1 MTFINQNNNITQV
14 FKNGKNQNKNLSSSK
29 SKPDTDYELNWLTYK
44 EAIRFDKRTNFEYY
58 GSLIRN
64 KQLFIFTFCS
74 FNDYNSGII
83 KKFMLF
89 LSFALHYTANALFF
103 DESNLHQI
111 YEDKGKFNFAFQA
124 PKIVISA
131 IISTF
136 VLRLILQF
144 LVLTDKDI
152 LTVKNQQTKA
162 LAIKY
167 LKNIKFYYL

>member
-44 EAIRFDKRTNFEYY
+44 EAIRFDKRTNCEYY

-83 KKFMLF
+83 KNLCCFYLLLCIIPLMHYFSMNQIYIRFMKIKVNLILLFKLQKLLF
-89 LSFALHYTANALFF
+89 LLLF
-103 DESNLHQI
+103 
-111 YEDKGKFNFAFQA
+111 
-124 PKIVISA
+124 
-131 IISTF
+131 
-136 VLRLILQF
+136 RLAYS
-144 LVLTDKDI
+144 D
-152 LTVKNQQTKA
+152 
-162 LAIKY
+162 
-167 LKNIKFYYL
+167 

>member
-1 MTFINQNNNITQV
+1 M
-14 FKNGKNQNKNLSSSK
+14 
-29 SKPDTDYELNWLTYK
+29 
-44 EAIRFDKRTNFEYY
+44 
-58 GSLIRN
+58 
-64 KQLFIFTFCS
+64 
-74 FNDYNSGII
+74 
-83 KKFMLF
+83 
-89 LSFALHYTANALFF
+89 HYTANALFF
-103 DESNLHQI
+103 DESNLHRI
-111 YEDKGKFNFAFQA
+111 CEGKGKFNFAFQA

-136 VLRLILQF
+136 ILRLILQF